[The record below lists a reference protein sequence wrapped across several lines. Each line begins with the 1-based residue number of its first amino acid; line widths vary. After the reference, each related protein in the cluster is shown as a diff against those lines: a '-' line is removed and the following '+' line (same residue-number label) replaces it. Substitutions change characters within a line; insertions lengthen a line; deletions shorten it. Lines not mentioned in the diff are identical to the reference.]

1 MKTGIL
7 VFLLLLGRAGGLVGA
22 QPELP
27 QEAYVWQRHWTPEL
41 RAAVTNHAPSF
52 SGYVALAME
61 IAWRRGQPEIVRV
74 PVDFTTLRASGKPI
88 GLALRIGPFP
98 GPFLPNDATAHFLSE
113 RAAEVVGAAGAAGVI
128 PRELQIDFDCATAKL
143 TGYQTWVETLRQRIA
158 PIPLII
164 TVLPA
169 WLSQPEFR
177 SLAAAA
183 DGFILQVHSMD
194 RPQHWE
200 SQFTLCDPA
209 AARLAVATAAR
220 LGLPFCV
227 ALPTYGYQLGF
238 NATGDFLGLSA
249 EGPARLWPPGTRV
262 REVHS
267 DAPAL
272 AGLVRDWVATTP
284 PHLQGIIWYRLPISL
299 DALNWPWPTLKAVME
314 GRVPR
319 EHWRVERRPSVT
331 ELVEIELQN
340 DGEMELT
347 QLPIIDLTWHGARL
361 VASDGLQGY
370 ATGSAGPD
378 HLTLRP
384 RAGRPVRALAP
395 GDKQTV
401 GWLRLDRNTEVN
413 IESKLP

>member
-1 MKTGIL
+1 MNARCL
-7 VFLLLLGRAGGLVGA
+7 AFAFLCCQAWTAALA
-22 QPELP
+22 QTALP

-41 RAAVTNHAPSF
+41 RVAITNHAPSF

-61 IAWRRGQPEIVRV
+61 IAWRRGQPEIIRV
-74 PVDFTTLRASGKPI
+74 PIDFATLRASGKPI

-98 GPFLPNDATAHFLSE
+98 GPFLADDATARFLRE
-113 RAAEVVGAAGAAGVI
+113 RAAEVVGEARAAGVI

-143 TGYQTWVETLRQRIA
+143 SGYQTWVETLRQKIA
-158 PIPLII
+158 PVPLII

-169 WLSQPEFR
+169 WLPQPEFR

-183 DGFILQVHSMD
+183 DGFILQVHSLD

-200 SQFTLCDPA
+200 SQFTLCDPV
-209 AARLAVATAAR
+209 AARKAVAAAAR
-220 LGLPFCV
+220 LGLPFRV
-227 ALPTYGYQLGF
+227 ALPTYGYHVAFDGAGQ
-238 NATGDFLGLSA
+238 FLGLSA
-249 EGPARLWPPGTRV
+249 EGPARSWPPGARV
-262 REVHS
+262 REVRS

-272 AGLVRDWVATTP
+272 AGLVRDWVAAAP

-299 DALNWPWPTLKAVME
+299 DALNWPWPTLQAVME
-314 GRVPR
+314 GRVPQ
-319 EHWRVERRPSVT
+319 EHWRVERRPSMT

-347 QLPIIDLTWHGARL
+347 RFPIIDLAWHGARL

-370 ATGSAGPD
+370 AAGSAGPD

-384 RAGRPVRALAP
+384 QADRPGRALSP
-395 GDKQTV
+395 GGKQTV
-401 GWLRLDRNTEVN
+401 GWLRFDRKAEVN
-413 IESKLP
+413 IESNLP